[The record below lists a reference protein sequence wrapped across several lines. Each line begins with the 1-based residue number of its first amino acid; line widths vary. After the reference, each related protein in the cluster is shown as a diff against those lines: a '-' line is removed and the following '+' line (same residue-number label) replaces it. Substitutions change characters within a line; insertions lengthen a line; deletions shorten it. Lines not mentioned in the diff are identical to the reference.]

1 VLFAVAGGSPPL
13 VYALLVTGEFLSS
26 VGVMLF
32 DVNLNSIQALLTPH
46 RLRARVAGVHRTI
59 NYGMRPL
66 GAVLGG
72 VLGEVIGLRPTL
84 LIGALGATLAVV
96 PAFFSPLRAMRDL
109 PEEAE

>member
-1 VLFAVAGGSPPL
+1 VLFAVAGGSQPL
-13 VYALLVTGEFLSS
+13 VYALLVTGEFLSA

-84 LIGALGATLAVV
+84 LIGALGATLAVF
-96 PAFFSPLRAMRDL
+96 PAFFSPLRTMREL
-109 PEEAE
+109 PAEAD